1 MRSRQLI
8 VNKTMSHNADRILML
23 FMEKLAGIE
32 DKALLSKLEPNKPR
46 HAHIKKILNMLSLAA
61 SKSAKANKDE
71 LKKFRRDWFSTLQ
84 EDVEQRYAS
93 FEAMLNVA
101 LPEWQNSAISLID
114 KVCSRMSV
122 DDARGILIALDIS
135 QPIDKKHPLHTQL
148 KRRLTVRKLRWIVGG
163 NATQINQHT
172 YDCALNRCQ
181 EADNHLCEKLM
192 AAISSL
198 DESSFFTLCESPQ
211 SLPLPPVFLQQSLSI
226 YLSQK
231 EGFPPPPIVEYLFER
246 FSDRF
251 EPILENLH
259 ERVLVY
265 FYEEKKRRTEK
276 LVSSGSKY
284 AASLNIEKVLALVG
298 EHRQANVGLV
308 YEDWRMQVANP
319 LMTSEE
325 WSWCDKAELARVA
338 NIIKSKARN
347 LLSQYYGALDKDLS
361 DKIKRQREARKAM
374 LERYPH
380 KPSKE
385 GWSWRDVRVMH
396 VEHDLEEGQ
405 LLQKITTSNN
415 DTLYIFWPKGSV
427 GLRQFEIIDCHVNP
441 GKDGH
446 LWIQKESV
454 TRKQ

>member
-1 MRSRQLI
+1 
-8 VNKTMSHNADRILML
+8 MSHNADRILML